1 MTSSRSDIDQEYRL
15 IEPKLRRIEKDI
27 RYSGLSIEQQA
38 ALMTMAAARIM
49 STAGAM
55 MAAVSDAKHGRPFN
69 ASDHNIAEWTELT
82 AKEVARIVAS
92 GALN

>member
-1 MTSSRSDIDQEYRL
+1 MSDVDREYKL

-55 MAAVSDAKHGRPFN
+55 MAAVADARDGKPFDPSN
-69 ASDHNIAEWTELT
+69 HNISEWTKIT
-82 AKEVARIVAS
+82 AAEVARIVAS
-92 GALN
+92 GAVN